1 MAWISKQQQERDHR
15 GLRDVCAADGRK
27 GSKDDPLGITDT
39 GSRVHKRH
47 FTEPKSGLRGHE
59 QKK

>member
-1 MAWISKQQQERDHR
+1 MAWISKEQQKRDHR

-27 GSKDDPLGITDT
+27 GSDKDPLGLADT

-47 FTEPKSGLRGHE
+47 FKDPADGFYGCQ